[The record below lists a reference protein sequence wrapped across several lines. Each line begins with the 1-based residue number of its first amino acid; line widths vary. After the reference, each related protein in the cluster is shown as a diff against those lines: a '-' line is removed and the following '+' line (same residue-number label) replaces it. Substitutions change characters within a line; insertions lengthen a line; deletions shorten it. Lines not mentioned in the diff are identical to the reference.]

1 MIKNLEELR
10 QKRLNWIKAN
20 KENNFETG
28 IKRLLTDLYPDN
40 AHFVYEL
47 LQNAEDTS
55 ASRVQFTL
63 TGEALEFKHDG
74 DRLFDLSDVES
85 ITSIGASTKRDDP
98 TSIGKF
104 GVGFKAVFAYT
115 HTPEIHSGEFHFR
128 IHDLVLPEINGVNT
142 PNMGDRETS
151 FTFPFDHPTKRPA
164 QATAEV
170 DRALRALGDNTLLF
184 LTHIRTI
191 EYLLPDGSLGSL
203 ERVDHEGGRIEI
215 RARHPDGKDTISH
228 WLRFQKDVAVIDEDG
243 KTKTCRIA
251 IAYSLVEE
259 EDSRKRHPGWKIVPL
274 DLGQVSIYFPAD
286 KEASNLRFHI
296 HAPFASTVAR
306 DSVRDCEANRQLRD
320 RIAELVVESL
330 ADIRDRGML
339 TMSFLAVL
347 PNPMDILLPFYE
359 PIRKAA
365 VRAFRDESLTPTYL
379 KTHAPAK
386 YLLQAKVSLKELL
399 SNDDIEFLIGYD
411 EKPLQWVSAGAF
423 TGTNIER
430 FMSGLA
436 ITNWDVEQFVDLL
449 HQKVSVDII
458 TFSDGESI
466 RYFPNHTDEPDAR
479 FMNWLSDKSAEWHQ
493 ELYALLYSDYSQ
505 TTGWKKDAYLEKLK
519 TLQIVRLSSNKYGLG
534 TESFFQS
541 DGVEQDDILPR
552 VDPLT
557 HTTGKKK
564 TQQESAK
571 KFLEE
576 IGVREVGEAEQV
588 EAILKSRYTSAN
600 FKPLKKDL
608 KSFIALLEKE
618 PDKASLFTSYWIFRR
633 ADGKWGKPDQ
643 TFLDQPFIDTG
654 LSAYYNALGKDAK
667 RVALAESYQDCE
679 IDNKKLVKFA
689 QAVGAQT
696 RLEITKTP
704 CYNNPEWSYLSA
716 VGGNRT
722 STSIDRDYTIDG
734 LEKIL
739 TNPSLST
746 SKLVW
751 QCMCSVRPEHLE
763 AVYRK
768 NQTTGC
774 RKSYST
780 LVHQLR
786 ASAWVPQNNG
796 ELVRPAEATRELLP
810 EGFQFDS
817 GWTWLKAIQFGEE
830 AVKKSEVY
838 RQKESN
844 AKALGFESEEEASK
858 WSKVSKLGI
867 SPDDMLEK
875 HKNRDLPDKES
886 PNPERRAGK
895 IANESR
901 GMPDKI
907 RENRERTVDPDYS
920 RMQDEARA
928 YLKHQY
934 TKNDGTM
941 YCQICQAPQPVI
953 LNGEPHFEAVNCV
966 GGINTHHKQN
976 NLALCPNHAAMY
988 KNGGLTPD
996 AIQRAIL
1003 ECTGQKISM
1012 DLAGNETELYFTQQH
1027 LEDLRTVLTTLN
1039 VSY

>member
-1 MIKNLEELR
+1 MIKNLEKLR
-10 QKRLNWIKAN
+10 QKRLNWIEAN

-115 HTPEIHSGEFHFR
+115 CTPEIHSGEFHFR

-184 LTHIRTI
+184 LTHIRTL

-228 WLRFQKDVAVIDEDG
+228 WLRIQKDVAVIDEDS

-251 IAYSLVEE
+251 VAYSLVEE

-274 DLGQVSIYFPAD
+274 DHGQVSIYFPAD
-286 KEASNLRFHI
+286 KETSNLRFHI

-339 TMSFLAVL
+339 AMSFLAVL
-347 PNPMDILLPFYE
+347 PNPMDNLSSFYE
-359 PIRKAA
+359 PIREAA
-365 VRAFRDESLTPTYL
+365 VRAFRDESLTPT
-379 KTHAPAK
+379 KSGTHAPATRLRRDPATISEVLNDDDLS
-386 YLLQAKVSLKELL
+386 LLTNYEPPLWAANPPQQNQREVRFLDSLKIDSWGWSDLTSAL
-399 SNDDIEFLIGYD
+399 VTINDDDRETIEDWISQKD
-411 EKPLQWVSAGAF
+411 DAWVM
-423 TGTNIER
+423 R
-430 FMSGLA
+430 F
-436 ITNWDVEQFVDLL
+436 
-449 HQKVSVDII
+449 
-458 TFSDGESI
+458 
-466 RYFPNHTDEPDAR
+466 
-479 FMNWLSDKSAEWHQ
+479 
-493 ELYALLYSDYSQ
+493 YALLGEAYDMHDEYVYAEDLRIVRVGAGQGHEHVLPQEAFFLPEQKTTPPQDIRFVKPTVYSAGRSDAQKKFAVSFLKNIGVRPFDAKTVIELRLGFYDNPLDQ
-505 TTGWKKDAYLEKLK
+505 VGDWHYEDMKQFIAYWKSNLKDAYIFRMHLFLLGVNGDGSLHWYKPAQLCLDDPYEATGIAGLSNIHGKYAVWDGYKEKLP
-519 TLQIVRLSSNKYGLG
+519 
-534 TESFFQS
+534 ESYSKDFIEFVKS
-541 DGVEQDDILPR
+541 
-552 VDPLT
+552 
-557 HTTGKKK
+557 
-564 TQQESAK
+564 
-571 KFLEE
+571 
-576 IGVREVGEAEQV
+576 IGV
-588 EAILKSRYTSAN
+588 
-600 FKPLKKDL
+600 
-608 KSFIALLEKE
+608 
-618 PDKASLFTSYWIFRR
+618 
-633 ADGKWGKPDQ
+633 
-643 TFLDQPFIDTG
+643 
-654 LSAYYNALGKDAK
+654 
-667 RVALAESYQDCE
+667 
-679 IDNKKLVKFA
+679 
-689 QAVGAQT
+689 QT
-696 RLEITKTP
+696 RLEITKAS
-704 CYNNPEWSYLSA
+704 CNKNPEWPYLSS
-716 VGGNRT
+716 VGGNRRT
-722 STSIDRDYTIDG
+722 DTSINRDYTIAG

-763 AVYRK
+763 AVYQK
-768 NQTTGC
+768 NLTTGC
-774 RKSYST
+774 HKSYST

-838 RQKESN
+838 RQKQSN
-844 AKALGFESEEEASK
+844 AKALGFASAEHASK
-858 WSKVSKLGI
+858 WAELDKLGI

-901 GMPDKI
+901 GMLEKI
-907 RENRERTVDPDYS
+907 RETRERTVDPDYS

-1012 DLAGNETELYFTQQH
+1012 NLAGNETELYFTQQH
-1027 LEDLRTVLTTLN
+1027 LEDLRTVLMAVAHSHIHSNTPER
-1039 VSY
+1039 